1 MPSGNRAQKMERFI
15 EKLIG
20 GNDQYHLEARVY
32 HGICL
37 LSLLVIIIT
46 AIMNFLMGIPVLG
59 LLMLPAIMFL
69 CTLFYLS
76 RYKFML
82 NTSVVLFCSLGYLV
96 FIVNFYY
103 NSGIDGPTLMIFMLL
118 LFITISIVPGK
129 QYFFWMGLN
138 ILVVTVLLALQ
149 YHYNG
154 VIKNT
159 YPLRVTRYIDSAYA
173 YMIITPLIFLVTVYI
188 RRSYNQE
195 RERSDLK
202 SEQLEK
208 ANESKDKL
216 LSILAHDLRSP
227 LVSIQSFLEL
237 MSDFDLSAQEE
248 LMIKKTLLNE
258 TKNAYQM
265 LTNLLSWS
273 KAQMA
278 GVTPQIAPVNL
289 AEVLEITLALQHTAA
304 AEKLIGFR
312 NEIITGL
319 KIVADPDMLDLVVR
333 NLVNNAIKFT
343 QEGGEVVIYT
353 EQHEEECYIIIEDNG
368 KGIPYNKQPDIFKL
382 KTQSTFGTKNEKGV
396 GLGLV
401 LCKEFINFQNGK
413 IWFESVPEKGT
424 KFYISLPLYES
435 FSLMKGSEIMNDL

>member
-159 YPLRVTRYIDSAYA
+159 YPLRITRYIDSAYA

-368 KGIPYNKQPDIFKL
+368 KGIPYDKQPDIFKL